1 MFVLD
6 FHFASSFTV
15 KHQHMFVLWIKQ
27 CSWCDA
33 PVMFDWNILCTLSL
47 VQGPK
52 LYTCM
57 LSNEI
62 KRLFTVEIFRM
73 RV

>member
-1 MFVLD
+1 
-6 FHFASSFTV
+6 
-15 KHQHMFVLWIKQ
+15 
-27 CSWCDA
+27 
-33 PVMFDWNILCTLSL
+33 VMFDWNILCTLSL